1 MSILSRIT
9 KAEVLDI
16 LNMFDFF
23 QGQRAN
29 RELWFVKPR
38 DIQDE
43 DIKEFTENID
53 RLREYVCDR
62 ERYIAELEELVNI
75 ERMQHKKYKED

>member
-1 MSILSRIT
+1 MIT

-23 QGQRAN
+23 QGDRTN
-29 RELWFVKPR
+29 RDLWCMKPR
-38 DIQDE
+38 DVQNE
-43 DIKEFTENID
+43 DIKDFKDNID
-53 RLREYVCDR
+53 ILREYVYDR

-75 ERMQHKKYKED
+75 ERMRNKKLNRGTK